1 MINRGDFIEL
11 EFTGIVNG
19 EVFDTTDENIAK
31 SIGYKGEVKPIKI
44 IVGEGMVVRGLDKNL
59 EGKEVGKEYE
69 IKLKPNEAFGEK
81 SAALIKT
88 ISINAFNDKSILKEN
103 SFINIEG
110 IVARV
115 VKVGSGRVVLDFNH
129 PLAGKEIIYK
139 FKIKRKIEDEEE
151 KVAAILQFFNVKE
164 YKIEK
169 NGSIK
174 IKTKAKLPEKVI
186 ELIKKYTNCVLEDKD

>member
-81 SAALIKT
+81 NAALIKT